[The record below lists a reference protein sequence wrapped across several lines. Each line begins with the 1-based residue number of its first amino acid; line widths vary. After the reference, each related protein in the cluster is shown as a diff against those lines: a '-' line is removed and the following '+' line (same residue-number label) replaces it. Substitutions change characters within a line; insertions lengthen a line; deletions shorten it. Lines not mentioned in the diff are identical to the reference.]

1 MESRFLT
8 SRLFFAFLAAAAE
21 KVNRQKEAF
30 QRDGMTT
37 ALFSLLYAGLNSAGF
52 ALKAPDFF
60 LRKRR

>member
-1 MESRFLT
+1 
-8 SRLFFAFLAAAAE
+8 LAAAAE
-21 KVNRQKEAF
+21 KLNRQKEAF